1 MQKSWWNR
9 QYGIIIAA
17 IVLLMIIA
25 FLYKDSLLDTEKVH
39 EDERLYNVGV
49 LIDSTIYD
57 AGWNQSHYEGFE
69 EAAKEL
75 GVKIHYRTFVPDN
88 DNEAIRI
95 AGEELIKE
103 GCRDWLSS
111 IRIFISF
118 IVQVQKP
125 HLMFLFILVVCIRLD
140 TLAAWLQVCVPKPI
154 I

>member
-1 MQKSWWNR
+1 MQKSWWSK

-17 IVLLMIIA
+17 IVLLVIIA

-95 AGEELIKE
+95 AGEELIEE
-103 GCRDWLSS
+103 GCRE
-111 IRIFISF
+111 IFATSF
-118 IVQVQKP
+118 GYG
-125 HLMFLFILVVCIRLD
+125 
-140 TLAAWLQVCVPKPI
+140 
-154 I
+154 